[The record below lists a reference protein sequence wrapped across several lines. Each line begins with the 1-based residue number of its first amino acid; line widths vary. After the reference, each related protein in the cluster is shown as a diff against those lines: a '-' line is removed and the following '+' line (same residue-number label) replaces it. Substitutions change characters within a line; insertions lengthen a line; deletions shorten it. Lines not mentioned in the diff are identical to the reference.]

1 MGQLSE
7 LARKGSGSAA
17 RSIFGGFAEMK
28 TGHQPDGSD
37 AIAYP
42 MQDENYWDICVII
55 AITSE
60 TQKKIGSTAGMN
72 LTASTSPY
80 YREWVNSA
88 PDDLKEMKKAILEKN
103 FPLLGELSEYSCLKM
118 HGLAMSARPGLIY
131 WNKTTLDCI
140 QQIRKLRD
148 SNVPVYFTIDAG
160 PQVKALCLQKD
171 KETVEQALQ
180 GIDGVH
186 RTITTVM
193 GPAASIVEIL
203 D

>member
-1 MGQLSE
+1 
-7 LARKGSGSAA
+7 
-17 RSIFGGFAEMK
+17 
-28 TGHQPDGSD
+28 
-37 AIAYP
+37 
-42 MQDENYWDICVII
+42 
-55 AITSE
+55 
-60 TQKKIGSTAGMN
+60 MN

-80 YREWVNSA
+80 YQDWVDSA
-88 PDDLKEMKKAILEKN
+88 PDDLKEMKKAIREKN

-140 QQIRKLRD
+140 QQIRELRETK
-148 SNVPVYFTIDAG
+148 VPVYFTIDAG
-160 PQVKALCLQKD
+160 PQVKAICLQKD
-171 KETVEQALQ
+171 RETVEQALQ
-180 GIDGVH
+180 SIDGVH